1 MSEHK
6 ELLRL
11 PRDPDEGQA
20 LLIDGHAMA
29 YRAYYAVRDLSAP
42 DGRPV
47 NAVYGFLRA
56 LLGLLREFPS
66 RRVAVAFDAGG
77 ETFRHRLYADYKA
90 TRDPMPEALAS
101 QIPLIQSVVAAMGIS
116 VVAMRGVEA
125 DDILATLAGR
135 LAEEGIDALIV
146 SSDKDL
152 AQLVGHRVCL
162 LRPAGRGSGFTRMGR
177 DEVVERFGVAP
188 EQIGDWLALVGDSS
202 DNIPGVPGVGA
213 KTATRLLQ
221 EHGSLSALL
230 EETDRVSNQ
239 RIKERLVEHAE
250 DAQLAR
256 RLVALDHDVPIDAAP
271 EGCRLRDPDVEKLTA
286 LLRELAFGSLLG
298 ELGLEDD
305 EEGLAPPPQEEGN
318 YETILTRE
326 ALSEIAE
333 RIAGRELL
341 SIDLE
346 TTSRDPMRAAI
357 VGIALATEAGS
368 AAYVPVAHDALG
380 APKQLPLEEVLDA
393 LRGAI
398 EGETPA
404 LIGQNLKYDLLI
416 LRRYGLEPRGVAF
429 DAMIASHLA
438 RPEQRQ
444 HNLELIARDVLGY
457 QVQTYEQVAG
467 KEGAFAAVPIEAA
480 TRYAAEDADIVFRL
494 REPLLAAV
502 ERVGATKLFR
512 EVEMPLLSVLVRMEE
527 RGILVDPAELER
539 QGVELRKQLEIA
551 AADLSEMAGEPFNPG
566 SPKQVAH
573 ILFEV
578 LKLPVLDRTKTG
590 PSTSARVLTELAAS
604 HPFPGKLMEYREL
617 QKLLNTY
624 IDRLPEAI
632 HDTTGRIH
640 TSFHQTATSTGRL
653 SSSDPNLQNIP
664 VRTEIGEKIRTA
676 FVAPKGM
683 LLIAADYSQ
692 IELRLLAHFSEDET
706 LIDAF
711 SKGQDLHRITAS
723 KMFGVP
729 EASVDSRL
737 RAAAKRIN
745 FGIVYGISPFGLSRQ
760 LGVPRDEARAY
771 IDRFYRTYPKVKSY
785 MEAAVETATERG
797 YAETL
802 LGRRRPL
809 PNLRSRNVA
818 ARNFDRRNAVN
829 TPIQG
834 SAADL
839 IKLAMLSIDRAIES
853 GELAADMLLQIHD
866 ELLFETRR
874 ADVADVMAAV
884 ERMMKEVATLR
895 LPLEVHLS
903 SGPNWGKL

>member
-1 MSEHK
+1 
-6 ELLRL
+6 
-11 PRDPDEGQA
+11 
-20 LLIDGHAMA
+20 
-29 YRAYYAVRDLSAP
+29 
-42 DGRPV
+42 
-47 NAVYGFLRA
+47 
-56 LLGLLREFPS
+56 
-66 RRVAVAFDAGG
+66 
-77 ETFRHRLYADYKA
+77 
-90 TRDPMPEALAS
+90 
-101 QIPLIQSVVAAMGIS
+101 
-116 VVAMRGVEA
+116 
-125 DDILATLAGR
+125 
-135 LAEEGIDALIV
+135 
-146 SSDKDL
+146 
-152 AQLVGHRVCL
+152 
-162 LRPAGRGSGFTRMGR
+162 
-177 DEVVERFGVAP
+177 
-188 EQIGDWLALVGDSS
+188 
-202 DNIPGVPGVGA
+202 
-213 KTATRLLQ
+213 
-221 EHGSLSALL
+221 
-230 EETDRVSNQ
+230 
-239 RIKERLVEHAE
+239 
-250 DAQLAR
+250 
-256 RLVALDHDVPIDAAP
+256 
-271 EGCRLRDPDVEKLTA
+271 
-286 LLRELAFGSLLG
+286 
-298 ELGLEDD
+298 
-305 EEGLAPPPQEEGN
+305 
-318 YETILTRE
+318 
-326 ALSEIAE
+326 
-333 RIAGRELL
+333 
-341 SIDLE
+341 
-346 TTSRDPMRAAI
+346 
-357 VGIALATEAGS
+357 
-368 AAYVPVAHDALG
+368 
-380 APKQLPLEEVLDA
+380 
-393 LRGAI
+393 
-398 EGETPA
+398 
-404 LIGQNLKYDLLI
+404 
-416 LRRYGLEPRGVAF
+416 
-429 DAMIASHLA
+429 
-438 RPEQRQ
+438 
-444 HNLELIARDVLGY
+444 
-457 QVQTYEQVAG
+457 
-467 KEGAFAAVPIEAA
+467 
-480 TRYAAEDADIVFRL
+480 
-494 REPLLAAV
+494 
-502 ERVGATKLFR
+502 
-512 EVEMPLLSVLVRMEE
+512 MPLLSVLVRMEE